1 MQLGRVVIKGHPI
14 YNGVVREDA
23 VLEIP
28 VPEEL
33 HILALDR
40 GPDAGIKWDLMCRK
54 LPSYG
59 FMNPIGKMHIS
70 HLVIDG
76 VEKEFH

>member
-1 MQLGRVVIKGHPI
+1 
-14 YNGVVREDA
+14 
-23 VLEIP
+23 
-28 VPEEL
+28 L
-33 HILALDR
+33 HVLALAK
-40 GPDAGIKWDLMCRK
+40 GPDSGDAWDLLCRK

-76 VEKEFH
+76 VEKRFH

>member
-1 MQLGRVVIKGHPI
+1 MQIVIKGNPI
-14 YNGVVREDA
+14 YNGVVREGA
-23 VLEIP
+23 IIEIP
-28 VPEEL
+28 VPAEL
-33 HILALDR
+33 HILALEK
-40 GPDAGIKWDLMCRK
+40 GPNSGDAWDLMCRK

>member
-40 GPDAGIKWDLMCRK
+40 GPDWSAIYQHNQHQSKNCT
-54 LPSYG
+54 YQN
-59 FMNPIGKMHIS
+59 FY
-70 HLVIDG
+70 
-76 VEKEFH
+76 

>member
-1 MQLGRVVIKGHPI
+1 MRVVIKGNPI
-14 YNGVVREDA
+14 YNGVVRDGA

-33 HILALDR
+33 HELALAK
-40 GPDAGIKWDLMCRK
+40 GPDAGIKWDLMCKR
-54 LPSYG
+54 LPSFG
-59 FMNPIGKMHIS
+59 FMNPIGKMNIS

-76 VEKEFH
+76 VEKVFH

>member
-1 MQLGRVVIKGHPI
+1 MRRVVIKGYPI
-14 YNGVVREDA
+14 IRGEVRDGA
-23 VLEIP
+23 ILEIP
-28 VPEEL
+28 VPAEL
-33 HILALDR
+33 QELALDKSQDE
-40 GPDAGIKWDLMCRK
+40 GAKWDLMCKR

-59 FMNPIGKMHIS
+59 FMNPIGNMSIS